1 MRIEPE
7 QTGNVIVFLTGEDLA
22 YYDLTFRLLDAK
34 GIATRR
40 MAAEL
45 LSRIQEQTGID
56 FTKTRIL
63 IEAYPN
69 GEGCILRIGPVVH
82 KNERKKKRYRETFR
96 NPVAFD
102 FGDKETLI
110 EAAKMFHDRF
120 AREIRRSALYRTADG
135 YRLLLYFIISNRQP
149 TFLKKECSYYA
160 GQGIL
165 QEAYAIE
172 YGKPIAFSNALELL
186 SGML

>member
-1 MRIEPE
+1 MIKKREKAFYALQYRRERRDWRYTTNRVSIMRIEPE

-69 GEGCILRIGPVVH
+69 GEGCIC
-82 KNERKKKRYRETFR
+82 
-96 NPVAFD
+96 
-102 FGDKETLI
+102 
-110 EAAKMFHDRF
+110 
-120 AREIRRSALYRTADG
+120 
-135 YRLLLYFIISNRQP
+135 LLYTSR
-149 TFLKKECSYYA
+149 CV
-160 GQGIL
+160 
-165 QEAYAIE
+165 
-172 YGKPIAFSNALELL
+172 
-186 SGML
+186 